1 MNMIQSKKLT
11 RNHIYGRV
19 EFFDGNVPGFTFI
32 IIKQKSCVTVSQ
44 PVRRA
49 SKALLKQF
57 SQHKLEDRVRAFA
70 FFKDK
75 LNTETGQG
83 SGPPATGARSSGP
96 PATGPRSKRQ
106 HTHESEPEALT
117 APSSKRSKPA
127 VSSGVTKVWINILY
141 LNCSIHDVH
150 LCVLSL
156 VLM

>member
-49 SKALLKQF
+49 SKALLKQL

-83 SGPPATGARSSGP
+83 SGPPSDWGTEFGTPSDWAT
-96 PATGPRSKRQ
+96 
-106 HTHESEPEALT
+106 E
-117 APSSKRSKPA
+117 
-127 VSSGVTKVWINILY
+127 
-141 LNCSIHDVH
+141 
-150 LCVLSL
+150 
-156 VLM
+156 